1 MSEKSVNTDYYIKQK
16 PKLMEQFDKF
26 LRITKDILIK
36 KYSDSKAE
44 ELINQMRDEYERII
58 PEIPYIGGKKNLY
71 TSMLVEGVAT
81 LPIILILEKE
91 GLSYREIGEII
102 YNFFEIASNIR
113 KRKLEKIGQ
122 DPADQYFNKNTINF
136 IKIITKKSQKRQ
148 YPDDWVWEFVEGEG
162 KPFDY
167 GFNVPECGIHKVFK
181 RLGVEKYVPFICLAD
196 FATANVYG
204 FGFTRTQTLGNGAPI
219 CDHRFIKNGTT
230 PRAWPPDN
238 LEEYKME

>member
-26 LRITKDILIK
+26 LRITKDILVK
-36 KYSDSKAE
+36 KYSDFKAE

-204 FGFTRTQTLGNGAPI
+204 FGFTRTQTLGNGALI